1 MPGCRLIEVIHA
13 DRRLFLVFE
22 FLDLD
27 LKKHLDT
34 NPLICG
40 DKKLIKVTIGLVI
53 LIMRLMPSS
62 FGLYL
67 IFTGLDCNG
76 SSIAADTVV

>member
-1 MPGCRLIEVIHA
+1 MPACRLIEVIHA

-40 DKKLIKVTIGLVI
+40 DKKLIKVTAG
-53 LIMRLMPSS
+53 PST
-62 FGLYL
+62 LACH
-67 IFTGLDCNG
+67 D
-76 SSIAADTVV
+76 AAAEECLHTAWLL